1 MNKKG
6 QHIIKALF
14 DHFVLDVKLLPKIV
28 QKQLEH
34 EGDIPR
40 VAADYV
46 SGMTDPYAEKVYYS
60 LF

>member
-14 DHFVLDVKLLPKIV
+14 DHFVLDVKLLPRIF
-28 QKQLEH
+28 QKQLER
-34 EGDIPR
+34 EGDIHR
-40 VAADYV
+40 VVSDYI